1 MLQLLPK
8 SPFDGAF
15 PRFARAVRGHL
26 VHLAFALSME
36 TNDDKYRHLRTWL
49 GFSLFPSI
57 VCVMV
62 DSCVLGILS
71 VCMCTYTMCFP
82 YDLIQTCA
90 LEKAGHPNVDY
101 LYMYFDEA
109 VV

>member
-1 MLQLLPK
+1 
-8 SPFDGAF
+8 
-15 PRFARAVRGHL
+15 
-26 VHLAFALSME
+26 
-36 TNDDKYRHLRTWL
+36 
-49 GFSLFPSI
+49 
-57 VCVMV
+57 V

-82 YDLIQTCA
+82 YDLIQTRA